1 MVHHMTIYLYA
12 RGQSIDS
19 TVETLQSNYLT
30 FMPCS
35 IVHAVHARRKP
46 HARLSRCV
54 LDKSGDAARPSPR
67 LALLRRRSWMSEP
80 VSKWRVLTYRI
91 TLG

>member
-1 MVHHMTIYLYA
+1 MHCWCMRVRAARCAHMVHHMTIYLYA

-35 IVHAVHARRKP
+35 IVHAVHSM
-46 HARLSRCV
+46 HAASRMRV
-54 LDKSGDAARPSPR
+54 FRDAYSTKAATPRAPR
-67 LALLRRRSWMSEP
+67 LGWHCSAVTR
-80 VSKWRVLTYRI
+80 
-91 TLG
+91 G